1 MSAVSAMLTVM
12 LLCLFQRNKA
22 ESSSISWLI
31 SMENK
36 STGTAVILFINV
48 LLSCCN
54 DT

>member
-1 MSAVSAMLTVM
+1 MSALCVMLTVM
-12 LLCLFQRNKA
+12 LLCLFQLNKA

-36 STGTAVILFINV
+36 STLAALILFINV

>member
-1 MSAVSAMLTVM
+1 MSAVSMMLTVM
-12 LLCLFQRNKA
+12 LLCLFQLNKA
-22 ESSSISWLI
+22 QSSGIRWLI

-36 STGTAVILFINV
+36 SAHTAVILFING